1 MRPINPNAAEPANI
15 ISIDTLKRAETPV
28 NTTSIVTDAINGLE
42 KLANNPVFAPYSPR
56 RLNSCRPKPRRCLK
70 ERRVKRMKVRYY
82 FNDKS

>member
-42 KLANNPVFAPYSPR
+42 KLANNPVFAPLFSSAAQ
-56 RLNSCRPKPRRCLK
+56 LMQAKAAEMLK
-70 ERRVKRMKVRYY
+70 GAQGKESNESEVL
-82 FNDKS
+82 FQ